1 MNYALPL
8 WCWRLLCLLC
18 WALVLAGMFAPKAVV
33 QPFETNQLDKVLH
46 LGALA
51 AMVGLARCALP
62 RFPTWLF
69 WLLAV
74 LLAFALEV
82 SQPIVQS
89 SRAFNG
95 MDVVAN
101 LVGVLIA
108 ALALWL
114 AGLSKRVA

>member
-1 MNYALPL
+1 MISPRHL
-8 WCWRLLCLLC
+8 WRWRLLCVLC
-18 WALVLAGMFAPKAVV
+18 WSAVLAGIYVPKAVV
-33 QPFETNQLDKVLH
+33 QPFESGHFDKVLH

-69 WLLAV
+69 WSLAV

-82 SQPIVQS
+82 LQPIVQS

-101 LVGVLIA
+101 MVG
-108 ALALWL
+108 
-114 AGLSKRVA
+114 